1 MPLRRRY
8 NTANQVHP
16 SVSADGSAGSA
27 QVEQLD
33 NVEGK
38 GETPGTPSTLAPT
51 ATAIIQQLRDKITV
65 LEDERNFLREQL
77 KKALDNIPTT
87 SAKRHHSP
95 SSSSSSD
102 SSASDSESSSSPS
115 DGKKSKKAKKK
126 KKKKVSQFGKRMKH
140 PEDVKHRYMFVLK
153 TFKKTHSLNRS
164 CEKLNVDRN
173 TIAYTAVIAEVLL
186 VADSEEKCRV
196 PPFTGGSL
204 LKYAKEV
211 KVFLDDEPELR
222 ARIDKKKKEREL
234 LPISYK
240 IKGN

>member
-1 MPLRRRY
+1 MDGWMDGRI
-8 NTANQVHP
+8 
-16 SVSADGSAGSA
+16 VS
-27 QVEQLD
+27 
-33 NVEGK
+33 
-38 GETPGTPSTLAPT
+38 
-51 ATAIIQQLRDKITV
+51 
-65 LEDERNFLREQL
+65 
-77 KKALDNIPTT
+77 
-87 SAKRHHSP
+87 KRHHFP

-186 VADSEEKCRV
+186 VADSKEKCRV

-222 ARIDKKKKEREL
+222 ARIDKKKKERVVAHLLQNQREL
-234 LPISYK
+234 GSSS
-240 IKGN
+240 